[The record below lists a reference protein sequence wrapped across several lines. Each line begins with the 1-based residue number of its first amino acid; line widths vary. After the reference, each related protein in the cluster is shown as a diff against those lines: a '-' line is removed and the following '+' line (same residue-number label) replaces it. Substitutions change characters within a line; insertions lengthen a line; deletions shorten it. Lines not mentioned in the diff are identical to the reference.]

1 MGNYVK
7 ASGKRHGGKTAIVI
21 LSVIAVLLA
30 AMVVAGVFVAM
41 RYHIIDAKL
50 YAKDTEALD
59 LRGQEI
65 RRSHFDK
72 LREKMPGI
80 EIRWDIPFQGGIL
93 ADDVQ
98 EITLTTLSK
107 KDIEMLAYAR
117 QLKTVNA

>member
-50 YAKDTEALD
+50 YAKELKDRYTVLCMYYD
-59 LRGQEI
+59 LFGK
-65 RRSHFDK
+65 H
-72 LREKMPGI
+72 
-80 EIRWDIPFQGGIL
+80 
-93 ADDVQ
+93 
-98 EITLTTLSK
+98 
-107 KDIEMLAYAR
+107 
-117 QLKTVNA
+117 